1 MPYTLFSP
9 VLYTQATTGAAL
21 ATSASLTDIS
31 TNPQFVM
38 PPNTITTVGQMLH
51 FTAGGVFSNTATP
64 TLILG
69 IYKNTQTTSGA
80 TGIGG
85 AALAATAA
93 TTTTTTL
100 TNVIWQ
106 IEVWSTFTAV
116 GSSGS
121 VFSYGNVLLGTSA
134 TAATTIP
141 IPNATPQT
149 AVTVDTTK
157 PTLLTVGAQWGTS
170 SASNTITCNMF
181 SIDVRN

>member
-1 MPYTLFSP
+1 MPYTLFTP
-9 VLYTQATTGAAL
+9 VLYNQATPGAAL
-21 ATSASLTDIS
+21 ATSVTLTDIS

-51 FTAGGVFSNTATP
+51 FCAGGVFSNTVTP
-64 TLILG
+64 TLLLG
-69 IYKNTQTTSGA
+69 IYKNTQTTAGA
-80 TGIGG
+80 TGVGG
-85 AALAATAA
+85 AALGATAA
-93 TTTTTTL
+93 TTTASGV
-100 TNVIWQ
+100 TNLIWQ
-106 IEVWSTFTAV
+106 IEMWSVFTAV

-141 IPNATPQT
+141 IPNTTPGT